1 MISEYISLSGPQ
13 YIPARNIKIAVT
25 NTTDA
30 KIFLLLLSCI
40 ITEPWINLSLCDSYH
55 LPHICPET
63 DASRDKVA
71 NFCAVITNEFFM
83 EGVNYDI
90 DSMDQVIVSLEKAN
104 NKIQNRDIMHN
115 IESEIQI

>member
-1 MISEYISLSGPQ
+1 MDISLDQ
-13 YIPARNIKIAVT
+13 YQYKITQLDNNRKISHNAAI
-25 NTTDA
+25 DA
-30 KIFLLLLSCI
+30 CAQ
-40 ITEPWINLSLCDSYH
+40 INRLCDSYH